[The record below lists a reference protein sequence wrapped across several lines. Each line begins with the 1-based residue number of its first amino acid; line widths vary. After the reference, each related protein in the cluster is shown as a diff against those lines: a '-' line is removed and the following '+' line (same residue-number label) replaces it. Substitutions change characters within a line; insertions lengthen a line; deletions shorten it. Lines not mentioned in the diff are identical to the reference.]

1 MITHYH
7 TADVQQEIKDQL
19 NAMFQELEEDPLTFY
34 TRIRHMIFLAGYADA
49 VRDQVAETTFMNG
62 LHKEIAMAI
71 RSSPTVLDL
80 QQKVDYAHRYWI
92 ARNPNKNVI
101 LPEKLCTTV
110 RKYDP
115 KPTTPQNEY
124 ASPALRSPPCQKKTS
139 TNLPRNSP
147 T

>member
-1 MITHYH
+1 M
-7 TADVQQEIKDQL
+7 Q
-19 NAMFQELEEDPLTFY
+19 
-34 TRIRHMIFLAGYADA
+34 
-49 VRDQVAETTFMNG
+49 DQVAETTFMNG

-101 LPEKLCTTV
+101 LPEKLRTTV

-115 KPTTPQNEY
+115 KPTTPQNKY
-124 ASPALRSPPCQKKTS
+124 ASPALRSPPVSEKDLNELTKKFTDM
-139 TNLPRNSP
+139 TAHIADL
-147 T
+147 